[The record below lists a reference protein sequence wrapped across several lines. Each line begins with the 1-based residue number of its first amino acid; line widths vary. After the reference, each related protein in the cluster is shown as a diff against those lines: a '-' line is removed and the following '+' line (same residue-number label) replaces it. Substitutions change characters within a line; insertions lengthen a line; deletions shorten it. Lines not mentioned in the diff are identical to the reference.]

1 MPRISLF
8 LLLLLTLSMAVPAG
22 AQLAA
27 NDIPL
32 RITEVYYRTAGNDSE
47 EEWIEIANLGTA
59 VFDLSDISVGDE
71 ETIGGREGMVRFP
84 AGAQIGPGQAVVV
97 AQTAVA
103 FQRRFGF
110 RPDYELQDSDP
121 DVPVMRPDR
130 LWSGGEIAL
139 ANDGDE
145 VLLLY
150 QNTLIDA
157 INYGDSTTYFQPAI
171 NGVLAGQSIERVPA
185 DCDTDSAADW
195 LPRPNPTPGELSFD
209 GECLAPTS
217 APLDDL
223 PPIGTIQGR
232 GDFSPYVNQIVT
244 FRAVVT
250 GFSADRNTQ
259 GTTYYTL
266 FVQDPSG
273 LEDGDP
279 ATSDGMVI
287 FTGRQRPAL
296 ELGDQVRI
304 TGLVTEFFGLT
315 ELDDNGL
322 EIVLETSG
330 VPLPEPILIDPPT
343 DNAAQAAYFEA
354 LEGMRVTFGGEVQV
368 VGPTYSGCGF
378 AVSRLERPLRT
389 IRQRAEDGIGHIVPI
404 LHTNDVNCAGF
415 PDVKVGDRVDGL
427 VGPLTYHFDQFKLV
441 QQVAAEVRITAVPL
455 LPPPNPPIAQSGQF
469 SIASLNMENHFDAFD
484 DTGDDAE
491 PKPAPADIGLKQS
504 KLAAAISQTLG
515 CPTLLAVQEI
525 EKESLLLNLAEALET
540 PCGFRYQVSH
550 RDSPDVRGID
560 LALLSDPRQAQVES
574 VTLRQSCTELNTGI
588 RDETAVCP
596 ANQSPLFSRP
606 PLQVDLQV
614 NGLPLTVYVNHFKSK
629 RGGEAA
635 TAAERLAQADHV
647 NQLIAEK
654 LRGDEQARL
663 IVIGD
668 FNDYELSPTMLRLT
682 ENGRLHNVL
691 AQIPLEQRYSY
702 NFSGAAQLI
711 DAILVSPALAEALVT
726 ATIQHVNADFPDS
739 LGQDTSPAHLLYKS
753 TDHDLSLA
761 IFALGETSERMAATP
776 AGRWWLWVLGGVGT
790 AVFLTVLVARRR
802 HPG

>member
-1 MPRISLF
+1 MSRWGLF
-8 LLLLLTLSMAVPAG
+8 VLVLFMLLSGVPVA
-22 AQLAA
+22 AQAA
-27 NDIPL
+27 AEIPL
-32 RITEVYYRTAGNDSE
+32 RITEVSYRTLGNDSE
-47 EEWIEIANLGTA
+47 EEWLEIANLGTA
-59 VFDLSDISVGDE
+59 VLDLTDISLGDE

-110 RPDYELQDSDP
+110 PPDYELRDSDP
-121 DVPVMRPDR
+121 AVPDMRPNR

-150 QNTLIDA
+150 QNEIIDA
-157 INYGDSTTYFQPAI
+157 INYGDSLTFFQPAI

-195 LPRPNPTPGELSFD
+195 LPRPSPTPGELSFD
-209 GECLAPTS
+209 GECLAPTDAS
-217 APLDDL
+217 GDDL
-223 PPIGTIQGR
+223 PPIGQLQGR
-232 GDFSPYVNQIVT
+232 GEFSPYVNQIVT
-244 FRAVVT
+244 FRGVVT
-250 GFSADRNTQ
+250 GFYADRNTQ

-266 FVQDPSG
+266 FVQDPPG

-279 ATSDGMVI
+279 ATSDGMVV

-315 ELDDNGL
+315 EIDDDGL
-322 EIVLETSG
+322 EIVLEMSG
-330 VPLPEPILIDPPT
+330 VPLPDPILIDPPS
-343 DNAAQAAYFEA
+343 DNGAQAAYFEA
-354 LEGMRVTFGGEVQV
+354 LEGMRVAFGAEVQV

-378 AVSRLERPLRT
+378 AVSRVERPLRT
-389 IRQRAEDGIGHIVPI
+389 IRQTADQGIGHIVPI
-404 LHTNDVNCAGF
+404 LHTNDVNCDGF
-415 PDVKVGDRVDGL
+415 PQVKVGDRVDGL

-441 QQVAAEVRITAVPL
+441 QQAASEVRITAVPL
-455 LPPPNPPIAQSGQF
+455 PPPPAPPIAQPGQF
-469 SIASLNMENHFDAFD
+469 SIASLNMENHFDALD

-491 PKPAPADIGLKQS
+491 PKPAPAEIGLKQT
-504 KLAAAISQTLG
+504 KLAAAISQVLG

-525 EKESLLLNLAEALET
+525 EKESLLLNLAEALEA
-540 PCGFRYQVSH
+540 PCGFRYEVSH
-550 RDSPDVRGID
+550 RESPDARGID
-560 LALLSDPRQAQVES
+560 LALLSDPRRAEVQS
-574 VTLRQSCTELNTGI
+574 VALRQSCAELNTGI
-588 RDETAVCP
+588 RDATAVCP

-606 PLQVDLQV
+606 PLQVELLLDGQ
-614 NGLPLTVYVNHFKSK
+614 PLTVYVNHFKSK

-635 TAAERLAQADHV
+635 TEAERLAQAAHI
-647 NQLIAEK
+647 NRLIEEK
-654 LRGDEQARL
+654 LSADEGARL

-668 FNDYELSPTMLRLT
+668 FNDYELSPTMRLMT

-702 NFSGAAQLI
+702 NFGGAAQLI
-711 DAILVSPALAEALVT
+711 DGILVSPALAETLAT
-726 ATIQHVNADFPDS
+726 ATILHVNADYPDS
-739 LGQDTSPAHLLYKS
+739 LGDDTSPAHLHYKS

-761 IFALGETSERMAATP
+761 IFGLAEVAEMGAAAP
-776 AGRWWLWVLGGVGT
+776 AARWWVWLIGGLGT
-790 AVFLTVLVARRR
+790 AVFLSILVARRR
-802 HPG
+802 QPG

>member
-1 MPRISLF
+1 MSRFGLF
-8 LLLLLTLSMAVPAG
+8 ILLLFVLSSVVPAG
-22 AQLAA
+22 AQGAA
-27 NDIPL
+27 EEIPL

-59 VFDLSDISVGDE
+59 VFDLSDISLGDE

-110 RPDYELQDSDP
+110 TPDYEIQDSDP
-121 DVPVMRPDR
+121 AVPDMRPDR

-145 VLLLY
+145 LLLLY
-150 QNTLIDA
+150 QNALIDA
-157 INYGDSTTYFQPAI
+157 INYGDSATYFQPAI

-195 LPRPNPTPGELSFD
+195 LPRPNPTPGELSFA
-209 GECLAPTS
+209 GECLAP
-217 APLDDL
+217 APPAPDAL
-223 PPIGTIQGR
+223 PPIGQIQGR
-232 GDFSPYVNQIVT
+232 GEFSPYVNQIVT
-244 FRAVVT
+244 FRGVVT

-266 FVQDPSG
+266 FVQDPPG

-279 ATSDGMVI
+279 ATSDGMVV

-315 ELDDNGL
+315 ELDDDGL
-322 EIVLETSG
+322 EIALEASG
-330 VPLPEPILIDPPT
+330 VPLPEPIVIDPPT

-389 IRQRAEDGIGHIVPI
+389 IRQRAEEGIGHIVPV
-404 LHTNDVNCAGF
+404 LHTNDVNCDGF
-415 PDVKVGDRVDGL
+415 PNVKVGDRVDGL

-441 QQVAAEVRITAVPL
+441 QQAAEAVRITAVPL
-455 LPPPNPPIAQSGQF
+455 PPLPNPPIAQPGQF
-469 SIASLNMENHFDAFD
+469 SIASLNMENHFDALD
-484 DTGDDAE
+484 DTGSDAE
-491 PKPAPADIGLKQS
+491 PKPSPAEIGLKQT
-504 KLAAAISQTLG
+504 KLAAAISQALG
-515 CPTLLAVQEI
+515 CPTLLAVQEV
-525 EKESLLLNLAEALET
+525 EKESLLLNLAEALAEA
-540 PCGFRYQVSH
+540 CGFRYEVSH
-550 RDSPDVRGID
+550 RDSPDARGID
-560 LALLSDPRQAQVES
+560 LALLSDPRRAQVET
-574 VTLRQSCTELNTGI
+574 VALRQGCTQLNTGI
-588 RDETAVCP
+588 RDGTAVCP
-596 ANQSPLFSRP
+596 TNQSPLFSRP
-606 PLQVDLQV
+606 PFQVDLRLDGQ
-614 NGLPLTVYVNHFKSK
+614 PLTVYVNHFKSK
-629 RGGEAA
+629 RGGEQE
-635 TAAERLAQADHV
+635 TTAERLAQAAHI
-647 NQLIAEK
+647 NQLVEEK
-654 LRGDEQARL
+654 LAEDEQARL

-668 FNDYELSPTMLRLT
+668 FNDYELSPTMLAMVG
-682 ENGRLHNVL
+682 NGRLQNVL

-702 NFSGAAQLI
+702 NFGGAAQLI
-711 DAILVSPALAEALVT
+711 DGILVSPALAETLAV
-726 ATIQHVNADFPDS
+726 ATIIHSNADYPDS
-739 LGQDTSPAHLLYKS
+739 LGNDTSPAHLPYKS

-761 IFALGETSERMAATP
+761 IFGLAEVAEMRTAAP
-776 AGRWWLWVLGGVGT
+776 VGRWWLWLAGGVGT
-790 AVFLTVLVARRR
+790 AVLLTILVARRR
-802 HPG
+802 QPG